1 MPDLEGS
8 SLGIF
13 QFDPILFWFSSY
25 PVSNLYFQIANAI
38 LGRFP
43 EDAGKVMNMTTTIMV
58 LVTDMED
65 VFVNI
70 FSLEL
75 NVINVRKRVHFL
87 IVIQ

>member
-25 PVSNLYFQIANAI
+25 PVSNLYFQIASAI

-43 EDAGKVMNMTTTIMV
+43 GGWLMKMATTIMV
-58 LVTDMED
+58 LVTDMVD

-70 FSLEL
+70 FSVEL
-75 NVINVRKRVHFL
+75 NVINVQKRVHFL
-87 IVIQ
+87 IVIS